1 MKGFTV
7 QTNKYRGCD
16 KNTKVINRLFY
27 HFEKLFYIISFVC
40 LKLEQMWPLVTC
52 LQGKLAEVYFRF
64 KKIEDII
71 HIYEDHMKRLTNWF
85 QSVYAEAVTFTNK
98 LGNEEK

>member
-1 MKGFTV
+1 
-7 QTNKYRGCD
+7 
-16 KNTKVINRLFY
+16 
-27 HFEKLFYIISFVC
+27 
-40 LKLEQMWPLVTC
+40 MWPLVTC

-85 QSVYAEAVTFTNK
+85 QSVYAEAVTLTNK
-98 LGNEEK
+98 FGTEEEQSCFWGQKIIIACTSYTSVSIEQRLQKSI